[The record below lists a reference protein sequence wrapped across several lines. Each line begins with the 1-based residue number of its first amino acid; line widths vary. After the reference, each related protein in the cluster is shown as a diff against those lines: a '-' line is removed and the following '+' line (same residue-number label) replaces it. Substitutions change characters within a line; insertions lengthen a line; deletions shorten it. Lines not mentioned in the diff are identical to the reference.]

1 MCKKSGDG
9 TCFAMK
15 EILLTNPN
23 LGKTTSQRNKSTGN
37 IIQET
42 KFLKEQVQ
50 NRTQTINNISRF
62 IWNNKTMFELP
73 TVAKDKIGIFIH
85 KSFHFQ
91 PILYYTLF

>member
-23 LGKTTSQRNKSTGN
+23 LGKTSSERNKSTGN

-50 NRTQTINNISRF
+50 SRTQSIFLIFSKL
-62 IWNNKTMFELP
+62 ILP
-73 TVAKDKIGIFIH
+73 KSSLNDRSAKNMGFTNLIKIIKQIM
-85 KSFHFQ
+85 KR
-91 PILYYTLF
+91 L